1 MFHLSFS
8 TIIINFVA
16 HFNNLKSNIMRIT
29 LSLIGLLFLMVSC
42 HSGQNSGAG
51 NKNKEGIHTAVV
63 QEVLQAG
70 QYTYLK
76 VKEGEDELWIA
87 VNAVQAEVGKT
98 YYYKDGM
105 EMKNF
110 HSKEL
115 NRDFPIVYF
124 INEISSDAEMKTSS
138 QAVAEHGQMGGM
150 NNQSG
155 MTSGKPVVEKQDVKV
170 TPAAGG
176 ITIGDLYAK
185 KDKYSGKSVKI
196 TGKVVKFNP
205 EIMNK
210 NWIHIQDGTDNKGDF
225 DLTVTT
231 TATVK
236 VGDVITVEG
245 KVSLDKDFGAGYLYK
260 VIVED
265 ASVK

>member
-1 MFHLSFS
+1 
-8 TIIINFVA
+8 
-16 HFNNLKSNIMRIT
+16 MRV
-29 LSLIGLLFLMVSC
+29 LVGLIVGILFMVSC

-51 NKNKEGIHTAVV
+51 NKNKDGIHTAVV

-76 VKEGEDELWIA
+76 VKEGDDELWIA

-115 NRDFPIVYF
+115 NRDFPTVYF
-124 INEISSDAEMKTSS
+124 INEISTDPEMKAGNEQMSG
-138 QAVAEHGQMGGM
+138 HGQMETGDMGG
-150 NNQSG
+150 QVPAQAV
-155 MTSGKPVVEKQDVKV
+155 KPVIEKKDVKV
-170 TPAAGG
+170 SPVAGG
-176 ITIGDLYAK
+176 ITIADLFSK
-185 KDKYSGKSVKI
+185 KDKYSGKTVKI
-196 TGKVVKFNP
+196 KGQVVKFNP
-205 EIMNK
+205 EIMGK
-210 NWIHIQDGTDNKGDF
+210 NWFHIQDGTENNGDF
-225 DLTVTT
+225 DLTVTSSSV
-231 TATVK
+231 VK

-245 KVSLDKDFGAGYLYK
+245 KVSLDKDFGAGYFYK

-265 ASVK
+265 VIIK